1 MDILFLYPEIK
12 TEIVDHHGNKKV
24 FTVLGNVHKGIS
36 KTGMAF
42 GIYDKNCN
50 KVRNVGKKVEKV
62 VEFFK
67 NCDTM
72 AMRGF
77 CENLCIIISLFD
89 TGTITDEGESEY
101 V

>member
-1 MDILFLYPEIK
+1 M
-12 TEIVDHHGNKKV
+12 
-24 FTVLGNVHKGIS
+24 HKGIS
-36 KTGMAF
+36 KIDTAF
-42 GIYDKNCN
+42 SIYDEKCN
-50 KVRNVGKKVEKV
+50 KVRKVGGKVEKV
-62 VEFFK
+62 VEFFE

-77 CENLCIIISLFD
+77 CENLCIIVSLFD